1 MKKKENKKEDKENIR
16 VLNLQVEHL
25 KKQMFSYKISELKQL
40 NQEIKNLILD
50 CTYLTMKYDIIMN
63 LTESELYSSING
75 SSIEE
80 FVGNSI
86 CVINRFRNVI
96 STNLCSFTV
105 TDVYDNKQYVEMMQE
120 CLENLMVLLHQKKL
134 LKFNMDDWI
143 DAGHPLGEAEIAI
156 EEFSAALD
164 YTRDIVISIS
174 ESYWNS
180 FQWCRALVESINKEE
195 HIVII

>member
-1 MKKKENKKEDKENIR
+1 MKKKENTNEDKENIR

-25 KKQMFSYKISELKQL
+25 KKQLFSYKISELKQL
-40 NQEIKNLILD
+40 NQEIKDLILD
-50 CTYLTMKYDIIMN
+50 CTYLTMKYDIVMN
-63 LTESELYSSING
+63 L
-75 SSIEE
+75 
-80 FVGNSI
+80 
-86 CVINRFRNVI
+86 NRFRNVI

-174 ESYWNS
+174 ESYWNR

-195 HIVII
+195 HFVTI

>member
-1 MKKKENKKEDKENIR
+1 MKKIENTNEDKENIR

-40 NQEIKNLILD
+40 NQEIRNLILD
-50 CTYLTMKYDIIMN
+50 CTYLTMRYDIVMN

-75 SSIEE
+75 LSIEE

-156 EEFSAALD
+156 EEFSVALD

-174 ESYWNS
+174 ESYWNR
-180 FQWCRALVESINKEE
+180 FQCCRALVESINKEE
-195 HIVII
+195 HFVTI